1 MLKDS
6 TNKENMNKLSYLI
19 YGLGK
24 SGNSVI
30 KYFKKKKLKV
40 IMCGMIIISFKEN
53 FI

>member
-1 MLKDS
+1 
-6 TNKENMNKLSYLI
+6 MNKLSYLI

-30 KYFKKKKLKV
+30 KYFKKIKV
-40 IMCGMIIISFKEN
+40 VNGMIIISFKEN